1 MISDFLSSADSTVTF
16 VGKSFV
22 YVGMFQCLIFS
33 LGLIRQKKGNSNG
46 EILRL
51 IHFFF
56 RLQNGEDCKAAGV
69 WRFRAKIQ
77 GFYSLFLVSSSW
89 PILKF
94 NDRWKEIFRE
104 KFWKKFYIKWG
115 RHLPYLSV
123 YGKITVKCTKRRNIM
138 KRTWQKYSDPMFSK
152 YIVHEQNLTL

>member
-1 MISDFLSSADSTVTF
+1 MLDILFGINKA
-16 VGKSFV
+16 
-22 YVGMFQCLIFS
+22 
-33 LGLIRQKKGNSNG
+33 KKGNCNW

-69 WRFRAKIQ
+69 WGFRAKIQ
-77 GFYSLFLVSSSW
+77 GFYSLFLFSSSW
-89 PILKF
+89 PIFKF

-104 KFWKKFYIKWG
+104 KFWKKFSIKWG
-115 RHLPYLSV
+115 RHLPYLPV
-123 YGKITVKCTKRRNIM
+123 YGKISVKCTKRRNII
-138 KRTWQKYSDPMFSK
+138 KRTWQKYSDRIFSK